1 MTIPPDSRAFLGELK
16 QRVTAARVHVVQ
28 APNNR
33 SVRVLRTTHALLAA
47 VFLLTGFF
55 LAAAAPPAAQEL
67 KSVILIGDSIRM
79 GYEKSVMAELAGQAN
94 VSGPT
99 ENCRHSGEVLKN
111 LKVWVLDK
119 KPSLVHM
126 NAGLHEI
133 YRNTNGVRQLS
144 VERYTNNL
152 DLIFQH
158 LADAG
163 IKVIWS
169 TTTPVMDDRYLKT
182 KGYVC
187 RVDRDVEAYNQAAL
201 GILKKHG
208 IPVLDLHAAVA
219 SQNKESIYSA
229 DGVHFNSDGSRFLAR
244 HVADYI
250 MKHINPA
257 PRK

>member
-1 MTIPPDSRAFLGELK
+1 MTKTPSPNDTE
-16 QRVTAARVHVVQ
+16 
-28 APNNR
+28 AP
-33 SVRVLRTTHALLAA
+33 VLRVSHALLAA
-47 VFLLTGFF
+47 VFLLTGLF

-67 KSVILIGDSIRM
+67 KSVVLIGDSIRM
-79 GYEKSVMAELAGQAN
+79 GYEKSVMAELAGKAN

-144 VERYTNNL
+144 VEQYTHNL
-152 DLIFQH
+152 DLIFQQ

-169 TTTPVMDDRYLKT
+169 TTTPVMDDRYLKV

-187 RVDRDVEAYNQAAL
+187 RVDSDVVAYNRAASI
-201 GILKKHG
+201 ILKKHG
-208 IPVLDLHAAVA
+208 IPILDLHAAVA
-219 SQNKESIYSA
+219 SQKSEELHSE
-229 DGVHFNSDGSRFLAR
+229 DGVHFTSEGSRFLAKQ
-244 HVADYI
+244 VASFI
-250 MKHINPA
+250 MQHID
-257 PRK
+257 K